1 MKTLTEMWGF
11 FIKDHLR
18 YVVLNCCKISRIFI
32 KNNNMK
38 KVLFLITILAFFAIG
53 GKAQDLV
60 VLKHTN
66 YTTTFSKSMKF
77 PVLVEWWDTKAKV
90 GCASPMARK
99 DQFAPDPLA
108 PTETKIQAD
117 YDAANQ
123 LHKAKGLKG
132 FDRGHM
138 CPAADNLC
146 QTPQVQAECFYFSN
160 MAPQYHALNAGD
172 WKSLEVA
179 ERNWSIANDS
189 IHVWCGNVGK
199 AEIVGPDNMAIPA
212 KCWKVVYIVKTKEWL
227 AFLFDNVDGKQTGLE
242 SHKVDVPTI
251 TKLTGFKFN

>member
-1 MKTLTEMWGF
+1 
-11 FIKDHLR
+11 
-18 YVVLNCCKISRIFI
+18 
-32 KNNNMK
+32 MK

-108 PTETKIQAD
+108 PLETKIQAD

-146 QTPQVQAECFYFSN
+146 QTPQVQSECFYFSN

-179 ERNWSIANDS
+179 ERNWSITNDS
-189 IHVWCGNVGK
+189 VHVWCGNVGK

-242 SHKVDVPTI
+242 SHKVLVADI
-251 TKLTGFKFN
+251 TKLTGFKFK

>member
-1 MKTLTEMWGF
+1 MIIFK
-11 FIKDHLR
+11 
-18 YVVLNCCKISRIFI
+18 LNKQNF
-32 KNNNMK
+32 MK
-38 KVLFLITILAFFAIG
+38 KVLALITILLVFFTIG

-66 YTTTFSKSMKF
+66 YTTTYSKSLKY
-77 PVLVEWWDTKAKV
+77 PTLVEWWDTKAKV

-99 DQFAPDPLA
+99 DQFAPDPLDVA
-108 PTETKIQAD
+108 DTKIQAD

-123 LHKAKGLKG
+123 AHKAKGLKG

-146 QTPQVQAECFYFSN
+146 QTPQVQTECFYFSN

-172 WKSLEVA
+172 WKSLETA

-189 IHVWCGNVGK
+189 VHVWCGNLGK
-199 AEIVGPDNMAIPA
+199 AEVLGPDNMAIPTQ
-212 KCWKVVYIVKTKEWL
+212 CWKVVYIVKTKEWL

-251 TKLTGFKFN
+251 TKLTGIKFK

>member
-1 MKTLTEMWGF
+1 
-11 FIKDHLR
+11 
-18 YVVLNCCKISRIFI
+18 
-32 KNNNMK
+32 MK
-38 KVLFLITILAFFAIG
+38 KVLLLVTILAFFAIG

-66 YTTTFSKSMKF
+66 YTTTYSKSMKM
-77 PVLVEWWDTKAKV
+77 PVMVEWWDTKAKV

-99 DQFAPDPLA
+99 DQFAPDPLL
-108 PTETKIQAD
+108 PTETKLQAD

-123 LHKAKGLKG
+123 LHKARGQKG

-146 QTPQVQAECFYFSN
+146 QTPQVQTECFYFSN

-172 WKSLEVA
+172 WKTLETA
-179 ERNWSIANDS
+179 ERQWSITNDS
-189 IHVWCGNVGK
+189 VHVWCGNVGK
-199 AEIVGPDNMAIPA
+199 AEIVGPDLMIVPA
-212 KCWKVVYIVKTKEWL
+212 KCWKVVYIAKTKEWL

-242 SHKVDVPTI
+242 SHKVDVADI
-251 TKLTGFKFN
+251 TKLTGFKFK

>member
-11 FIKDHLR
+11 FIKDNLR
-18 YVVLNCCKISRIFI
+18 YVVLNCCEISRIFI

-108 PTETKIQAD
+108 PLETKIQAD

-146 QTPQVQAECFYFSN
+146 QTPQVQSECFYFSN

-179 ERNWSIANDS
+179 ERNWSITNDS
-189 IHVWCGNVGK
+189 VHVWCGNVGK

-242 SHKVDVPTI
+242 SHKVLVADI
-251 TKLTGFKFN
+251 TKLTGFKFK